1 MGVEEHIQV
10 VKPSLFIP
18 NDMRAVLGTAERE
31 GLEFHPERELPA
43 YFLPTT
49 SYTTATKVHQLN
61 RANFSG
67 RCQNRRGTVMALW
80 CHFLILH

>member
-18 NDMRAVLGTAERE
+18 NDMRVVLGTAERE

-43 YFLPTT
+43 HFSPYDFLHNCYKSP
-49 SYTTATKVHQLN
+49 SAEQGELFRKVPE
-61 RANFSG
+61 
-67 RCQNRRGTVMALW
+67 
-80 CHFLILH
+80 